1 MSMPCQQCGLLHPA
15 GTPCFTLALPTQ
27 GAAAGLRPGTVL
39 AGRYAILR
47 TIHRGGMSV
56 VYLAEDRVQGRQ
68 VALKELRL
76 PEEGG
81 AEQPGYAEAEAWFA
95 RESYLLST
103 LSHPLIPEFYSVF
116 REGGHSYIAQEY
128 VQGEDL
134 QELIARRGSIDERQV
149 VAWGRAL
156 CGLLSYLHGGH
167 PGGTG
172 PVVFRDL
179 KPANILVRRSGAE
192 ITVVDFGIAKPY
204 TPEPHGAQRPGTV
217 LGTPGYAAPEQYQGF
232 ATPQSDIYALGATLH
247 RALTGYDP
255 ERGTP
260 FVFPPI
266 RSLNPAVS
274 PALATAVERAL
285 RLSPA
290 ERFATAA
297 AFDAALAR
305 GTVRSDSPRVSARP
319 TASWAQHAWL
329 VASLILVLPL
339 VSMGILRSSAV
350 MPAVSPFAI
359 DVTSGSGYMGDA
371 AQHRSFYARCR
382 LKANPSLDGST
393 YIISGPAHKLWFIEP
408 GTDTIG
414 SVTTA
419 GVISDCPLSDAGG
432 SPSSLAA
439 GAGDTLWITQ
449 SDDDTIVKLTPDG
462 VLHPYQLAAHTHP
475 GCITRGADGAIWF
488 IAGGI
493 GTIGRIAADGMV
505 RYFPLQGISGVPDG
519 LVSGPDG
526 RLWFPE
532 YQSNRIGQITMQGQ
546 VSEVTGSQ
554 TIGNGTMGMIGD
566 PQSRAFWF
574 TSGSQIFRVA
584 ENGNTTTFQSNEGD
598 QEFADITTGAD
609 GKLLWW
615 ADDRTGAVGWIN
627 QDGAITGFA
636 LPHANVQPSSIIAGP
651 DGNMWFSESHGSAI
665 GRVMPDGTITE
676 FGGN

>member
-15 GTPCFTLALPTQ
+15 GTPCFTLTLPAQ
-27 GAAAGLRPGTVL
+27 GGAAGLQPGTVL

-81 AEQPGYAEAEAWFA
+81 ADQPGYAEAEAWFA

-128 VQGEDL
+128 VQGENL
-134 QELIARRGSIDERQV
+134 QELIARRGPIEERQV
-149 VAWGRAL
+149 AAWGRAL
-156 CGLLSYLHGGH
+156 CGLLSYLHGSH
-167 PGGTG
+167 LGGPL

-179 KPANILVRRSGAE
+179 KPANILVCRSGAE
-192 ITVVDFGIAKPY
+192 LTVVDFGIAKPY
-204 TPEPHGAQRPGTV
+204 RPVPHCASPGTV

-274 PALATAVERAL
+274 PALAEAVERAL
-285 RLSPA
+285 RLNPA
-290 ERFATAA
+290 ERFATAE

-305 GTVRSDSPRVSARP
+305 ATGRGYPPRVSIRP

-329 VASLILVLPL
+329 VASLILVVPL
-339 VSMGILRSSAV
+339 VSMGIFRSSAA
-350 MPAVSPFAI
+350 MPTISPFAI
-359 DVTSGSGYMGDA
+359 DASPGSGYIDNATQQIAFNASCQM
-371 AQHRSFYARCR
+371 Q
-382 LKANPSLDGST
+382 ANPSLHGST
-393 YIISGPAHKLWFIEP
+393 YIISGPEHRLWFIEP
-408 GTDTIG
+408 GGDMIG
-414 SVTTA
+414 SITTA
-419 GVISDCPLSDAGG
+419 GVISDCALSETGG
-432 SPSSLAA
+432 SPSSLAL
-439 GAGDTLWITQ
+439 GVGDSLWITQ
-449 SDDDTIVKLTPDG
+449 SDADAIVEMTPDG
-462 VLHPYQLAAHTHP
+462 LLHPYQLAAHTHP
-475 GCITRGADGAIWF
+475 GCITRGADGAMWF
-488 IAGGI
+488 IASGL
-493 GTIGRIAADGMV
+493 GTIGRIAGDGTV
-505 RYFPLQGISGVPDG
+505 RYFPLRGISGVPDG
-519 LVSGPDG
+519 LVAGPDG
-526 RLWFPE
+526 QLWFPE
-532 YQSNRIGQITMQGQ
+532 YQTNRIGQLGMHGQ
-546 VSEVTGSQ
+546 VSEVVGSR
-554 TIGNGTMGMIGD
+554 TIGDGTMGMIGD
-566 PQSRAFWF
+566 PRSRAFWF

-584 ENGNTTTFQSNEGD
+584 ENGTTTAFQSNEGD

-627 QDGAITGFA
+627 QDGAISGFA

-651 DGNMWFSESHGSAI
+651 DGNMWFSESHGGAI
-665 GRVMPDGTITE
+665 GRVTPDGTITE